1 MLSQDFI
8 TEMKQR
14 LEAEKQ
20 KLQADLA
27 ALSPHTEVGDD
38 YDDNAKE
45 IEVDEVNRDLIA
57 RMQADLAKIDK
68 ALTKITD
75 GTYGVD
81 DQGQEISEARLRAIP
96 WADKAI

>member
-8 TEMKQR
+8 SEMKQR
-14 LEAEKQ
+14 LEEEKR

-27 ALSPHTEVGDD
+27 GLSSHTEVGDD
-38 YDDNAKE
+38 YDENAQE
-45 IEVDEVNRDLIA
+45 VEVDVVNRDLIA
-57 RMQADLAKIDK
+57 RIQNDLTKIDK
-68 ALTKITD
+68 ALAKIAD

-81 DQGQEISEARLRAIP
+81 DEGKEISEARLRVIP